1 MASEVLITTIRESFG
16 RLVYTHKTHEKQIEI
31 LTSNLTILRWSE
43 VVLISLT
50 AGGAISVLLGTGYWF
65 QLVTAVLA
73 SLATAVTIYQM
84 SFDPEHR
91 IQDHRKAARRLWYV
105 REKYIN
111 LLADLTDNVV
121 EENEG
126 RRRRDELVKEVQDI
140 YLDAPDTS
148 SKAYLTAQTALKLK
162 EEMTFSDDEID
173 KFLPAP
179 LRIIK

>member
-1 MASEVLITTIRESFG
+1 MLSESLITTIRESFG

-31 LTSNLTILRWSE
+31 LTFNLTILRWSE

-65 QLVTAVLA
+65 QLVTAILA

-91 IQDHRKAARRLWYV
+91 IQDHRKVARRLWYV
-105 REKYIN
+105 REKYIS
-111 LLADLTDNVV
+111 LLTDLTDGVI

-126 RRRRDELVKEVQDI
+126 RRRRDELLRETQEI

-148 SKAYLTAQTALKLK
+148 AKAYLAAQTALKLK
-162 EEMTFSDDEID
+162 EEMSFSDDEID

-179 LRIIK
+179 LRRMK